1 MSRPEPLLPVYDFS
15 SAPEPVRLLQG
26 AVEVGLD
33 NSTFSGTA
41 NFLLKFLPSPC
52 LFFRTTL
59 QGVTGSPLAFAFNE
73 PVDPSLYFNGQEIK
87 GFCGGRR
94 VENINSPTWELDWH
108 PQFEPVALSDMHSK
122 TSAAATFHLFNFPE
136 FRGGQHQ
143 KTAPAG
149 CALLVLESEEWRI
162 SLQELPDG
170 ATREAWIRIKAEG
183 GCFLTHMVK
192 LERKDGK
199 LFSGDDASEQ
209 CHRLSN
215 FLSFTKGGKCTP
227 VCGVGFDAAGEKTW
241 ETFAS
246 PHAVKPPYSWFNPFK
261 ASQAERLFPLFV
273 KRWQQSEEWRDCL
286 RSSIYWYVQANTNG
300 GSPGID
306 AAIILAQ
313 SALERLAY
321 HYLVVDRKMISGKGF
336 DDLRASDRLRMLF
349 TVCGIPNEITDTTPD
364 IRQANDTFR
373 KESKWLDAPHAITD
387 IRNSLVHPVSK
398 KKVHDCYVDA
408 WKLSLWYLELSVL
421 ALCGYDDTYTSRLTA
436 KYVTESE
443 IVPWGK
449 KA

>member
-1 MSRPEPLLPVYDFS
+1 MSHPEPLQPTYDFS
-15 SAPEPVRLLQG
+15 SAPEPARLLQG
-26 AVEVGLD
+26 TVEVSLGND
-33 NSTFSGTA
+33 KFSGTA
-41 NFLLKFLPSPC
+41 DLLLRFLPGPRVIFHASVQGTAESELP
-52 LFFRTTL
+52 FFFDT
-59 QGVTGSPLAFAFNE
+59 PD
-73 PVDPSLYFNGQEIK
+73 DPSLSFNGQRIE
-87 GFCGGRR
+87 GFRGRWR
-94 VENINSPTWELDWH
+94 ANADTLELDWH
-108 PQFEPVALSDMHSK
+108 PQSEPVALCDMQSK
-122 TSAAATFHLFNFPE
+122 TSVAAILHLFNFPD
-136 FRGGQHQ
+136 FRDGQHQ
-143 KTAPAG
+143 ATAAPAG

-162 SLQELPDG
+162 SLQSLPNN
-170 ATREAWIRIKAEG
+170 AVHQAWERIKDEG
-183 GCFLTHMVK
+183 GCFLTHVAK

-199 LFSGDDASEQ
+199 PFSGEEACEQ
-209 CHRLSN
+209 RLLLAN
-215 FLSFTKGGKCTP
+215 FLSFTKGGRCST
-227 VCGVGFDAAGEKTW
+227 VCEVGLDAAGEKTW
-241 ETFAS
+241 ETFGS
-246 PHAVKPPYSWFNPFK
+246 PRISNPPYSWFNPFK
-261 ASQAERLFPLFV
+261 ASQAELLFPLFA
-273 KRWQQSEEWRDCL
+273 KRWQQSEEWKDCL
-286 RSSIYWYVQANTNG
+286 RSAIYWYAQANTSG

-373 KESKWLDAPHAITD
+373 KESKWVDGPHAITD

-398 KKVHDCYVDA
+398 KKVHGCYVDA

-443 IVPWGK
+443 TVPWGK

>member
-1 MSRPEPLLPVYDFS
+1 MNRPEPLQPAYDFS
-15 SAPEPVRLLQG
+15 PAPEPVRLLQG
-26 AVEVGLD
+26 PAELEWRD
-33 NSTFSGTA
+33 KSYSGNA
-41 NFLLKFLPSPC
+41 NVLLQFLPSPRVI
-52 LFFRTTL
+52 LYAKL
-59 QGVTGSPLAFAFNE
+59 QGATEASAFRFCFDE
-73 PVDPSLYFNGQEIK
+73 SGDRSLSFNGQKIE
-87 GFCGGRR
+87 GFRAKCKAHDD
-94 VENINSPTWELDWH
+94 ILELNWL
-108 PQFEPVALSDMHSK
+108 PRFEPVALCDMHSK
-122 TSAAATFHLFNFPE
+122 TSVVAIFHLFNFPD
-136 FRGGQHQ
+136 FRGGQYQ
-143 KTAPAG
+143 DTAPAG

-170 ATREAWIRIKAEG
+170 ATREAWDRIKAEG
-183 GCFLTHMVK
+183 GCFLTHVVK

-209 CHRLSN
+209 CHLLNN
-215 FLSFTKGGKCTP
+215 FLSFIKGGKCAP
-227 VCGVGFDAAGEKTW
+227 VCGVGLDVAGATTW
-241 ETFAS
+241 KTFAS

-261 ASQAERLFPLFV
+261 ASQAELLFPLFA

-286 RSSIYWYVQANTNG
+286 RSSTYWYAQANTSG

-313 SALERLAY
+313 SALERLSY

-349 TVCGIPNEITDTTPD
+349 TVCGIPNEVTDTTPD

-373 KESKWLDAPHAITD
+373 KESKWMDAPHAITD

-398 KKVHDCYVDA
+398 KKVNGCYVDA

-421 ALCGYDDTYTSRLTA
+421 ALCGYDGTYTSRLTA
-436 KYVTESE
+436 KCVTDSE
-443 IVPWGK
+443 NVPWGR

>member
-1 MSRPEPLLPVYDFS
+1 MNQVGPLQPAYDFS
-15 SAPEPVRLLQG
+15 PAPKPVRLLQG
-26 AVEVGLD
+26 TAELEWRD
-33 NSTFSGTA
+33 KSYSGNA
-41 NFLLKFLPSPC
+41 DVLLQFLPSPRVT
-52 LFFRTTL
+52 LHASLRGATEADAFRFCFDESED
-59 QGVTGSPLAFAFNE
+59 Q
-73 PVDPSLYFNGQEIK
+73 SLSFNGQKVE
-87 GFCGGRR
+87 GFR
-94 VENINSPTWELDWH
+94 VKSNAHDAILELHWM
-108 PQFEPVALSDMHSK
+108 PRFEPLALSDMHSK
-122 TSAAATFHLFNFPE
+122 TSVAAIFHLFNFPD

-143 KTAPAG
+143 TSAPAG

-162 SLQELPDG
+162 SLQELSDG
-170 ATREAWIRIKAEG
+170 AAREAWDRIKAEG

-192 LERKDGK
+192 LERNDGK
-199 LFSGDDASEQ
+199 PFSGEDASEQ
-209 CHRLSN
+209 CHLLSN
-215 FLSFTKGGKCTP
+215 FLSFIKGGKCAP
-227 VCGVGFDAAGEKTW
+227 VCGVGLDAADAATW
-241 ETFAS
+241 KTFAS
-246 PHAVKPPYSWFNPFK
+246 PYAVKPPYSWFNPFK
-261 ASQAERLFPLFV
+261 ASQAELLFPLFV

-286 RSSIYWYVQANTNG
+286 RASIYWYAQANTNG

-336 DDLRASDRLRMLF
+336 DDLRASDRLRMFF

-373 KESKWLDAPHAITD
+373 KESKWVDAPHAITD

-408 WKLSLWYLELSVL
+408 WKLSLWYLEVSVL

-436 KYVTESE
+436 KYVTDSE
-443 IVPWGK
+443 NVPWGK
-449 KA
+449 KS